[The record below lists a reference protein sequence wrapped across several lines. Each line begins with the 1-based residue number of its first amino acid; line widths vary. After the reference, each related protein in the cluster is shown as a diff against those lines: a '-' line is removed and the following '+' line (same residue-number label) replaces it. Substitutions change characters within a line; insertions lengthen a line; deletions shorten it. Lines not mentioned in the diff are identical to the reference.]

1 MIKKI
6 VIIGAGNLATQ
17 LALAL
22 VEKNIRIS
30 QVFSRT
36 EESARELAVK
46 VNADFTSDLSQ
57 IHPDADIYFIAVKD
71 SAIQQVLENLKLNE
85 ERLLVHTAGSVPM
98 QIMDGF
104 SQNYGVFYPL
114 QTFSKVRKVD
124 FSTIPIC
131 IEANHPWSL
140 VKLQELALLLS
151 GTVRQI
157 NTEER
162 KTLHL
167 AAVFANN
174 FVNHFYAVGAEI
186 LHDKHLSFDLL
197 KPLILETAEKVQS
210 LQPLDAQ
217 TGPARRNDQEV
228 IDSQL
233 NLLLDRPEYK
243 KIYSFVTESIFQ
255 FHQKH
260 DHGLL

>member
-1 MIKKI
+1 MLKNI

-22 VEKNIRIS
+22 NEKNIRIS
-30 QVFSRT
+30 QIYSRT
-36 EESARELAVK
+36 IESARELAEK
-46 VNADFTSDLSQ
+46 VAAEFTNDLSQ
-57 IHPDADIYFIAVKD
+57 INTDADIYFIAVKD

-85 ERLLVHTAGSVPM
+85 DRLIVHSAGSVPM

-114 QTFSKVRKVD
+114 QTFSKSRKVD
-124 FSTIPIC
+124 FSAIPIC

-140 VKLQELALLLS
+140 VKLQEIAALLS
-151 GTVRQI
+151 ETVRQI
-157 NTEER
+157 NSEER

-174 FVNHFYAVGAEI
+174 FVNHLYAVSANI
-186 LHDKHLSFDLL
+186 LQDKHLNFDLL

-210 LQPLDAQ
+210 LQPIDAQ
-217 TGPARRNDQEV
+217 TGPAQRNDESV
-228 IDSQL
+228 INAQL
-233 NLLLDRPEYK
+233 NMLQDTPEFK

-260 DHGLL
+260 DHDLL